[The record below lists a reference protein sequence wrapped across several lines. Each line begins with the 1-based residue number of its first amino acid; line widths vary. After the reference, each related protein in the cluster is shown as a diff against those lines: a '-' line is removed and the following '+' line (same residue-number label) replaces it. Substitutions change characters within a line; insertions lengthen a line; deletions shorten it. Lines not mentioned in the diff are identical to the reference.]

1 MKQKFTKVIAS
12 LIITGALMVQGSC
25 TNSSSSSKSSPESM
39 AKEVCDCY
47 EKAKSYENDKRRI
60 DEIVKCGDLMMSKL
74 STIQNMGARN
84 DWSNEKV
91 KDAIK
96 RFDDIVEKC
105 Y

>member
-1 MKQKFTKVIAS
+1 MKQKFIKVIAS

-25 TNSSSSSKSSPESM
+25 TNSSSSSNSSPERM

-47 EKAKSYENDKRRI
+47 QKAKAYENDKRRI
-60 DEIVKCGDLMMSKL
+60 DEIVKCGDLMMAKL
-74 STIQNMGARN
+74 KTIENMGARN

-96 RFDDIVEKC
+96 RFDEIVEEC
-105 Y
+105 E